1 MSMDVVEKTNELSNF
16 LEEPDSLEALSEAPK
31 EFVERLKTLVE
42 DACTEADN
50 VDEKIDDAIGALD
63 NAQNAIG
70 EIDDAKSD
78 LEHLRN

>member
-1 MSMDVVEKTNELSNF
+1 MSMDVVEKTNALRDF
-16 LEEPDSLEALSEAPK
+16 LEEPDSLETLGEAPK

-42 DACTEADN
+42 DACTEAEN
-50 VDEKIDDAIGALD
+50 VDEKLDEAIGALD

-78 LEHLRN
+78 LEQLRN

>member
-1 MSMDVVEKTNELSNF
+1 MSMDVVEKTDALRDF

>member
-1 MSMDVVEKTNELSNF
+1 MSMDVVEKTDALRDF
-16 LEEPDSLEALSEAPK
+16 LEEPDSLEALGEAPK

-42 DACTEADN
+42 DACTEAEN
-50 VDEKIDDAIGALD
+50 VDEKLDEAIGALD

-78 LEHLRN
+78 LEYLRN

>member
-1 MSMDVVEKTNELSNF
+1 MSMDVVEKTDALRDF
-16 LEEPDSLEALSEAPK
+16 LEEPDSLEALGEAPK

>member
-1 MSMDVVEKTNELSNF
+1 MSMDVVDKTEALRDF
-16 LEEPDSLEALSEAPK
+16 LEEPDSLEALGEAPE
-31 EFVERLKTLVE
+31 EFVERLKTLIE

-50 VDEKIDDAIGALD
+50 VDEKIESAISALD

-78 LEHLRN
+78 LENLR

>member
-1 MSMDVVEKTNELSNF
+1 MSMDVVEKTNALRDF
-16 LEEPDSLEALSEAPK
+16 LEEPDSLEPLGEAPK

-42 DACTEADN
+42 DACTEAEN
-50 VDEKIDDAIGALD
+50 VDEKLDEAIGALD

-78 LEHLRN
+78 LEYLRN